1 MKNIS
6 LILVV
11 ALSIFS
17 CNTAQKEATE
27 TVQENIGLNLTL
39 MDTTIKPQDDF
50 YNYVNG
56 QWMKTAAIPADRS
69 RWGSFDELRKNTDVN
84 MLQILDEAIKSDK
97 YKAGTDQRKAI
108 DYFASILDTV
118 SRAKEGIAP
127 VKPYLDEIDKIDSK
141 QGVLDFMTKYEPV
154 LSSAFFG
161 VGVHADMKDSNKNVL
176 YVFPAGT
183 GLPDRDYYLADD
195 ADSKK
200 IREQYKEHIGKM
212 LHFITTDESAIADAQ
227 DNILALETQLA
238 KAKLTKEERRKPEN
252 TYNPM
257 SVEDLQKM
265 MPDIAITKYLKDLQ
279 LEVTILVNS
288 QPEYLKEVNK
298 IFKENSLD
306 QIKDYLRWTVFNG
319 AAGQLSP
326 EISDTGWEFYGKTL
340 DGQKERRPLKE
351 RALATI
357 NWSIGEAVG
366 KLYVE
371 KMFPPEAKEKAKEM
385 VNYLQQAYKKRIDD
399 LSWMSAETKV
409 KAKEKVAGLQ
419 IKIGYPDKW
428 KDYSTLVIKSTQEG
442 GNYFSNSMNVS
453 RWRFEEQLA
462 KLKKP
467 VDKTE
472 WGMAPQIVNAY
483 YNPSY
488 NEIVFPAAILQPP
501 FYDYRADEAVNYG
514 GMGAVIGHEI
524 SHGFDD
530 QGAKFNVAGN
540 FENWWTDAD
549 FEAFNKLG
557 KQLSNQFSA
566 IEVLPEVFVNGEFT
580 LGENIGDLG
589 GTNSA
594 FTALQLYFKDH
605 NKPEKIQGFT
615 PEQRF
620 FMSWAT
626 IWRTKSRDEAL
637 KKQIKTDP
645 HSPGQVRATQP
656 LKNIDAF
663 YKAFEIKEGDAM
675 YINPEERVKIW

>member
-84 MLQILDEAIKSDK
+84 TLQILDEAIKSDK

-118 SRAKEGIAP
+118 SRAKEDIAP

-306 QIKDYLRWTVFNG
+306 QIKDYLSWTVFNG

>member
-84 MLQILDEAIKSDK
+84 TLQILDEAIKSDK

-118 SRAKEGIAP
+118 SRAKEDIAP

>member
-84 MLQILDEAIKSDK
+84 TLQILDEAIKSDK

-306 QIKDYLRWTVFNG
+306 QIKDYLSWTVFNG